1 MFVLLSNSLIGYFT
15 GYLCRDRP
23 RESDGKGAHP
33 LYEHSFMNT
42 TSDLLNVQRL
52 PYFRL
57 LVSLG
62 AVSDMKCDKNGVY
75 SPMVEEMHG
84 ISQTTTG
91 AWLQAENLLQA
102 QTMEVRLNE
111 RNILLMADAVSLVV
125 SIAVEFGKVGFTGEP
140 QAVKYAGSEKVLMCG

>member
-1 MFVLLSNSLIGYFT
+1 M
-15 GYLCRDRP
+15 D
-23 RESDGKGAHP
+23 
-33 LYEHSFMNT
+33 T

-57 LVSLG
+57 LVSLR

-84 ISQTTTG
+84 ISQTING

-140 QAVKYAGSEKVLMCG
+140 QAVKYAGSGKVLMCG

>member
-33 LYEHSFMNT
+33 YMNT

-75 SPMVEEMHG
+75 IPLVEEMHG

-140 QAVKYAGSEKVLMCG
+140 QAVKYAGSGKVLMCG

>member
-1 MFVLLSNSLIGYFT
+1 
-15 GYLCRDRP
+15 
-23 RESDGKGAHP
+23 
-33 LYEHSFMNT
+33 MNT

-75 SPMVEEMHG
+75 IPLVEEMHG

-140 QAVKYAGSEKVLMCG
+140 QAVKYAGCGKVLLCG